1 MVRDG
6 VPVSRLMTSGVLTVA
21 TDTTVREAAETLLE
35 ERVGS
40 LVVVDE
46 ETGPVGMFTNT
57 DLAEFVSGG
66 DAGDEATVSE
76 YMSARVITVGVEE
89 SIRDAA
95 ARMIS
100 NGIHHLPVTDDEG
113 DVVGMLSTMDLTAY
127 SSYTDG
133 RDAE

>member
-1 MVRDG
+1 MERDG
-6 VPVSRLMTSGVLTVA
+6 VPVTRLMTSGVLTVA
-21 TDTTVREAAETLLE
+21 ADTRVREAAETLLE

-46 ETGPVGMFTNT
+46 ANQPVGMFTNT

-66 DAGDEATVSE
+66 KAGDEATVSE
-76 YMSARVITVGVEE
+76 YMSSRVVTIGVGE
-89 SIRDAA
+89 SLRDAA

-100 NGIHHLPVTDDEG
+100 NRIHHLPVTDDAG

>member
-1 MVRDG
+1 MERDG
-6 VPVSRLMTSGVLTVA
+6 VPVTRLMTSGVLTVA
-21 TDTTVREAAETLLE
+21 ADTTVREAAGTLLE

-46 ETGPVGMFTNT
+46 ANQPVGMFTNT
-57 DLAEFVSGG
+57 DLAEFVSGEK
-66 DAGDEATVSE
+66 AGDEATVSE
-76 YMSARVITVGVEE
+76 YMSSRVVTIGVGE
-89 SIRDAA
+89 SLRDAA

-100 NGIHHLPVTDDEG
+100 NRIHHLPVTDDAG

>member
-1 MVRDG
+1 MERDG

-100 NGIHHLPVTDDEG
+100 NGIHHLPVTDGEG

>member
-1 MVRDG
+1 MERDG

-21 TDTTVREAAETLLE
+21 TDTTVREAADTLLE

-46 ETGPVGMFTNT
+46 ETGPVGVFTNT
-57 DLAEFVSGG
+57 DLAEFVSAG

-100 NGIHHLPVTDDEG
+100 NGIHHLPVTDDAD

>member
-1 MVRDG
+1 MVRDRT
-6 VPVSRLMTSGVLTVA
+6 PVAQLMTSGVLTVR
-21 TDTTVREAAETLLE
+21 TDASVGDAAGTLLE
-35 ERVGS
+35 ADVGS

-46 ETGPVGMFTNT
+46 TDRPVGMFTNT
-57 DLAEFVSGG
+57 DLAEFVAEGESRSG
-66 DAGDEATVSE
+66 ATVAQ
-76 YMSARVITVGVEE
+76 YMTDRVVTVDAED

-100 NGIHHLPVTDDEG
+100 NGIHHLPVTGDDG

-127 SSYTDG
+127 FSYTDG